1 MPTGNQGPLVL
12 AVFLL
17 TQVLDGSL
25 TYWGVSRFGLDV
37 ELNFYLAWLMGAVGP
52 GVALVGAKSLA
63 CLCGVVL
70 FYTSSLRMLAV
81 ATGWCIGFAL
91 VPWVVLATVLS

>member
-1 MPTGNQGPLVL
+1 MRVVNQGPIILVI
-12 AVFLL
+12 FLL

-37 ELNFYLAWLMGAVGP
+37 ELNFWLAQFMEAVGP
-52 GVALVGAKSLA
+52 APALVMAKALA
-63 CLCGVVL
+63 CVCGFIL
-70 FYTSSLRMLAV
+70 FSTASLRVLAV

-91 VPWVVLATVLS
+91 VPWVVLAVVLP